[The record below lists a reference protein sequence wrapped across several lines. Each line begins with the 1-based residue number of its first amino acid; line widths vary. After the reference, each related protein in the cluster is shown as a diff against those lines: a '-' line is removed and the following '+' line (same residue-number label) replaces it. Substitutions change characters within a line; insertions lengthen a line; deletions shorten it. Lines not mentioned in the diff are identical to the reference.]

1 MNSASHLLDRE
12 EKEGEEGIANGQFN
26 VFGTSPTAYIVL
38 VALPFVTTANGT
50 TVGKKATKLSFA
62 FINNSSPLQA
72 QNAEN
77 QKVVRSHVA
86 RQSHHQRCLQKYDIA
101 SSGDGDSLLASNPGT
116 RNVDPFASLPIEV
129 QPYMWLLIDHS
140 SSNLVLRG
148 VCNSLQT
155 AVYRGQTIR
164 LINDALHDK
173 ERAMEDSTFAAVVHL
188 AFHEMMSGDLASW
201 ELHMN
206 GLETMIKM
214 KGGLANLGLDGLIH
228 RMISWVDVCGATI
241 NHSKPRF
248 PSIRNPHTSL
258 SRPSIH
264 NTHDRPIAVIGL
276 EIKDLTHSLPISIDL
291 ANILEDMLRLT
302 TFVEILHGSAM
313 TQDCTYFD
321 DQRASIEH
329 RILAIPGEQDK
340 EQGIAET
347 KNIQESCRL
356 AALIYTNMVFRELQP
371 SAAIHTTL
379 TSRLR
384 NILIQTDLTSC
395 WGNHWKMLLW
405 VLFMG
410 GAVALQNS
418 TRSWFVSILAIAC
431 SQLKMQSWHDIKE
444 ILLKYLWSDRIWE
457 GRCKYLWFEVE
468 FEHRT
473 YTSQRGLE
481 SG

>member
-1 MNSASHLLDRE
+1 
-12 EKEGEEGIANGQFN
+12 
-26 VFGTSPTAYIVL
+26 
-38 VALPFVTTANGT
+38 
-50 TVGKKATKLSFA
+50 
-62 FINNSSPLQA
+62 
-72 QNAEN
+72 
-77 QKVVRSHVA
+77 
-86 RQSHHQRCLQKYDIA
+86 
-101 SSGDGDSLLASNPGT
+101 
-116 RNVDPFASLPIEV
+116 
-129 QPYMWLLIDHS
+129 
-140 SSNLVLRG
+140 
-148 VCNSLQT
+148 
-155 AVYRGQTIR
+155 
-164 LINDALHDK
+164 
-173 ERAMEDSTFAAVVHL
+173 
-188 AFHEMMSGDLASW
+188 MMIGDLASW

-206 GLETMIKM
+206 GLKTMIKM

-228 RMISWVDVCGATI
+228 RMISWYGVQHLPNVSFLIDSLPCRRVDVCGATI

-248 PSIRNPHTSL
+248 PSIRNLHTSI

-264 NTHDRPIAVIGL
+264 NTHDRPIAIIGL
-276 EIKDLTHSLPISIDL
+276 EIKAPTHSLPISIDL

-302 TFVEILHGSAM
+302 TFVEILHDSKI

-329 RILAIPGEQDK
+329 RILAIPDKQDK
-340 EQGIAET
+340 EQGTAET

-384 NILIQTDLTSC
+384 TMLMQTDLTSC

-410 GAVALQNS
+410 GAVALQKS

-457 GRCKYLWFEVE
+457 GRCKYLWIEVE
-468 FEHRT
+468 VEHRT
-473 YTSQRGLE
+473 YTSQRGLK